1 MASPPAA
8 SSAGFRVGAQYL
20 GYGLLFLLAGF
31 FAKSFM
37 AKTEDRVL
45 FDSFCPAP

>member
-1 MASPPAA
+1 MASPLAA
-8 SSAGFRVGAQYL
+8 SYECFRLRAQDV

-37 AKTEDRVL
+37 AKTDDRVL